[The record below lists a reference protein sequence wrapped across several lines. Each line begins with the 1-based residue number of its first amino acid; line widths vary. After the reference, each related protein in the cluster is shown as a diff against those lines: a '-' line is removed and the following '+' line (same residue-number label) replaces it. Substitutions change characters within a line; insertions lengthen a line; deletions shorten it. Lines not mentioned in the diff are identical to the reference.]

1 MDKSFEL
8 GEVSIALNEVCMVR
22 TKLLKIQKQMFKE
35 LSVLHHTNDN
45 IFRYNWEA
53 KFLYS
58 LVCTIQ
64 TSSTN
69 SLTNSINKH
78 AILIIELI
86 LQNFNLNEHSETNYL
101 AVTFEALCSLLF
113 IKNKKLSN
121 EIKDK
126 IFHIFY
132 LLQQRYNENG
142 LYYFKGNTNARLDI
156 TGHIING
163 LLTY

>member
-1 MDKSFEL
+1 M
-8 GEVSIALNEVCMVR
+8 LN
-22 TKLLKIQKQMFKE
+22 
-35 LSVLHHTNDN
+35 N
-45 IFRYNWEA
+45 
-53 KFLYS
+53 
-58 LVCTIQ
+58 
-64 TSSTN
+64 
-69 SLTNSINKH
+69 LTY
-78 AILIIELI
+78 
-86 LQNFNLNEHSETNYL
+86 QYYVNLNEHSETNYL
-101 AVTFEALCSLLF
+101 AVTFEALSSLLF
-113 IKNKKLSN
+113 IKNIKLGN